1 MAATTRQH
9 TPIAIKRDG
18 VELRMQE
25 IGGEMTVAFA
35 HLPAGADLEPALT
48 SLPGDLCPCPHWA

>member
-25 IGGEMTVAFA
+25 IGGEMTVAFV
-35 HLPAGADLEPALT
+35 HLPAGLT
-48 SLPGDLCPCPHWA
+48 